1 MSINIFDDTP
11 QPVFY
16 SDKNVLGE
24 GNDDQQKFSATI
36 DTDKY
41 DIHQYI
47 NYIKENLL
55 DNLSDADTTSD
66 ILFDIKD
73 LQFWESFTDSFSKD
87 IVPTIKHDQETKEQK
102 KDIKTLFYYLE
113 IICRSLY
120 RQLELADVE
129 TNDKSLEIID
139 KDLGHLL
146 KLLIINIV
154 DYIVSQLT
162 DSLLVNNLLYYKN
175 TNFLSKELSN
185 SDMDNDKITTVT
197 YEDEKNWFKKKVKP
211 HKLLKKSNI
220 IHLNKI
226 DSNIENANYIEKPSL
241 EAQSISPLKIIHVL
255 DTLRYLSFENESS
268 QGFKTPFIV
277 YQQMLKMIFNNL
289 KNKVFNL
296 LIDDDYLKT
305 RNCAIQIKL
314 NIQNLRDWCDLEA
327 HTFMY
332 DLHSAM
338 ANDIDSLLKDNYP
351 FKSDKDYTFKNIKKY
366 NEGSDYYYKNNIRQ
380 IFDDEFSEID
390 DMLEFLTILSN
401 FNDKENHLN
410 DFNEFLNNR
419 LSKNLNKDVLHIL
432 VKKYRYEEGE
442 KHFKFKKLL
451 VTGNNEPETVKYA
464 NSYKN
469 INKICIPFLKE
480 LVYDLGDIKRGLGQ
494 IHRRQFEMIHEAND
508 SKRIH
513 GINDID
519 EKLQMPKKA
528 YNNLEESNNYNEL
541 NVQDSLEGE
550 IDGSEPLELSS
561 IDHQESIHEE
571 NSEPSQPVGEYYE
584 ENPW

>member
-1 MSINIFDDTP
+1 
-11 QPVFY
+11 
-16 SDKNVLGE
+16 
-24 GNDDQQKFSATI
+24 
-36 DTDKY
+36 
-41 DIHQYI
+41 
-47 NYIKENLL
+47 
-55 DNLSDADTTSD
+55 
-66 ILFDIKD
+66 
-73 LQFWESFTDSFSKD
+73 
-87 IVPTIKHDQETKEQK
+87 
-102 KDIKTLFYYLE
+102 
-113 IICRSLY
+113 
-120 RQLELADVE
+120 
-129 TNDKSLEIID
+129 
-139 KDLGHLL
+139 
-146 KLLIINIV
+146 
-154 DYIVSQLT
+154 
-162 DSLLVNNLLYYKN
+162 
-175 TNFLSKELSN
+175 
-185 SDMDNDKITTVT
+185 
-197 YEDEKNWFKKKVKP
+197 
-211 HKLLKKSNI
+211 
-220 IHLNKI
+220 
-226 DSNIENANYIEKPSL
+226 
-241 EAQSISPLKIIHVL
+241 
-255 DTLRYLSFENESS
+255 
-268 QGFKTPFIV
+268 
-277 YQQMLKMIFNNL
+277 MLKMIFNNL

-351 FKSDKDYTFKNIKKY
+351 FK
-366 NEGSDYYYKNNIRQ
+366 Q

-451 VTGNNEPETVKYA
+451 VTGNNEPEIVKYA

>member
-11 QPVFY
+11 QTVFY

-24 GNDDQQKFSATI
+24 SNDDQQNYSANI

-47 NYIKENLL
+47 NYIRENLL

-73 LQFWESFTDSFSKD
+73 LQFWESFTDFFSKN
-87 IVPTIKHDQETKEQK
+87 IVPTIKHDQETHEQK

-129 TNDKSLEIID
+129 TNEESLQIVDID
-139 KDLGHLL
+139 LAHLL
-146 KLLIINIV
+146 KILIINIV
-154 DYIVSQLT
+154 DYIASQLT

-175 TNFLSKELSN
+175 TSFLSKEMSN
-185 SDMDNDKITTVT
+185 SGIDKDKITTVT

-211 HKLLKKSNI
+211 HKLLKKDNI

-226 DSNIENANYIEKPSL
+226 DSNLENANYIEKPSL

-255 DTLRYLSFENESS
+255 DTLRYLSFENESNH
-268 QGFKTPFIV
+268 GFKVPFIV

-305 RNCAIQIKL
+305 RNFAIQIKL
-314 NIQNLRDWCDLEA
+314 NIQNLRDWCDLEV

-338 ANDIDSLLKDNYP
+338 VNDIDSLLKSNYP
-351 FKSDKDYTFKNIKKY
+351 FKSEKNYIFKNINKY
-366 NEGSDYYYKNNIRQ
+366 DEGSAYYYKNSIRQ

-410 DFNEFLNNR
+410 DFNDFLKNR
-419 LSKNLNKDVLHIL
+419 LSNNLNKDVLYIL

-451 VTGNNEPETVKYA
+451 ITGNNEPEIVKYA

-528 YNNLEESNNYNEL
+528 YYNSDDNNNYNEL
-541 NVQDSLEGE
+541 SVQNSLQEE
-550 IDGSEPLELSS
+550 IDNDEPFELGSNE
-561 IDHQESIHEE
+561 HQESVLEE
-571 NSEPSQPVGEYYE
+571 NSEPSSPVGEYYE

>member
-185 SDMDNDKITTVT
+185 LDMDNDKITTVT
-197 YEDEKNWFKKKVKP
+197 YEDEKNLVQE
-211 HKLLKKSNI
+211 KSQ
-220 IHLNKI
+220 
-226 DSNIENANYIEKPSL
+226 A
-241 EAQSISPLKIIHVL
+241 
-255 DTLRYLSFENESS
+255 T
-268 QGFKTPFIV
+268 
-277 YQQMLKMIFNNL
+277 
-289 KNKVFNL
+289 
-296 LIDDDYLKT
+296 
-305 RNCAIQIKL
+305 
-314 NIQNLRDWCDLEA
+314 
-327 HTFMY
+327 
-332 DLHSAM
+332 
-338 ANDIDSLLKDNYP
+338 
-351 FKSDKDYTFKNIKKY
+351 
-366 NEGSDYYYKNNIRQ
+366 
-380 IFDDEFSEID
+380 
-390 DMLEFLTILSN
+390 
-401 FNDKENHLN
+401 
-410 DFNEFLNNR
+410 
-419 LSKNLNKDVLHIL
+419 
-432 VKKYRYEEGE
+432 
-442 KHFKFKKLL
+442 
-451 VTGNNEPETVKYA
+451 
-464 NSYKN
+464 
-469 INKICIPFLKE
+469 
-480 LVYDLGDIKRGLGQ
+480 
-494 IHRRQFEMIHEAND
+494 
-508 SKRIH
+508 
-513 GINDID
+513 
-519 EKLQMPKKA
+519 
-528 YNNLEESNNYNEL
+528 
-541 NVQDSLEGE
+541 
-550 IDGSEPLELSS
+550 
-561 IDHQESIHEE
+561 
-571 NSEPSQPVGEYYE
+571 
-584 ENPW
+584 